1 MRRGA
6 LAVLIVTALVTRSAW
21 ADDAKDA
28 RDAFERGNDAHE
40 RGDFAA
46 AALAYAKAD
55 ELAKN
60 DASLSAAL
68 EEATLAGD
76 AVLAM
81 KLVQRAEGRAGAAA
95 AASRAREKFK
105 DAVGYLEGDFGTID
119 GAAVQG
125 KAPYVVAVGH
135 HEVAGTSFPHGPA
148 QPGKAWSNAVDVQPG
163 KTHTLRAP
171 AERVV
176 PAPPPPDATPFSPW
190 WAVGTGALALGAGVG
205 TLASYLG
212 ARSQH
217 DAFVSAGCQVR
228 YDPSCDAQASSGQAA
243 DVRTG
248 ILLGVTLAAAVTTV
262 VLTIVTVKSH
272 APPATGF
279 LPGGLRV
286 LF

>member
-6 LAVLIVTALVTRSAW
+6 LAVLIATALVARGAW

-46 AALAYAKAD
+46 AALEYAKAD
-55 ELAKN
+55 ELARN

-68 EEATLAGD
+68 EDATLAGD

-81 KLVQRAEGRAGAAA
+81 RLAQRAEGRAGATA
-95 AASRAREKFK
+95 AASAAREKFK
-105 DAVGYLEGDFGTID
+105 GAVGYLDGELGTID
-119 GAAVQG
+119 GAFVPG
-125 KAPYVVAVGH
+125 KPPFVVSVGH
-135 HEVAGTSFPHGPA
+135 HEVAGTWTGPT
-148 QPGKAWSNAVDVQPG
+148 GRLETWSKSVDVQAG
-163 KTHTLRAP
+163 KTQTLRAP
-171 AERVV
+171 SFRII
-176 PAPPPPDATPFSPW
+176 PASPPPDTRRLSPW
-190 WAVGTGALALGAGVG
+190 WAVGTGAITLGAGVG
-205 TLASYLG
+205 TLASFLG
-212 ARSQH
+212 AKSQH
-217 DAFVSAGCQVR
+217 DAFVSSGCQAR
-228 YDPSCDAQASSGQAA
+228 YDPSCDAQASSGQGA

-262 VLTIVTVKSH
+262 ILTVVTVKSH
-272 APPATGF
+272 APPPMGL